1 MVGLG
6 GDCTA
11 GSELCGPGYTCASG
25 SCVSFPQVG
34 DACSPGTTP
43 ICIGGYCA
51 TSTCVAF
58 KGLGASCTFDFEC
71 ASFNCNAV
79 TNVCTLGYCVM
90 P

>member
-1 MVGLG
+1 VRRLGRRARRLQGAPDERGLQR
-6 GDCTA
+6 
-11 GSELCGPGYTCASG
+11 
-25 SCVSFPQVG
+25 CVSFPQVG